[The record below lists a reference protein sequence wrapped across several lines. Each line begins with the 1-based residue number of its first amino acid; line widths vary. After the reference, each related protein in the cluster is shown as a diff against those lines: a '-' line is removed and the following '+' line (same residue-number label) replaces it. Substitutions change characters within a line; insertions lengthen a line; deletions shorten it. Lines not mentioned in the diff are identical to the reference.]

1 MKEMKPYLHKVQ
13 YYETDRMQVTH
24 HSNYIRFMEEART
37 DFMEQAGLGY
47 DKMEADGI
55 VSPVIAV
62 TCEYKHSTTF
72 ADEILIAVSV
82 ARCTAVKLMLG
93 YTMTS
98 NGKVVATASSTHCF
112 LDSNGRPIV
121 IADRYPEFHKV
132 LTSLEEKK

>member
-1 MKEMKPYLHKVQ
+1 MKPYIHKVQ
-13 YYETDRMQVTH
+13 YYETDRMKVTH
-24 HSNYIRFMEEART
+24 HSNYIRFMEEARA

-98 NGKVVATASSTHCF
+98 NGKVVPQHQAHTAF
-112 LDSNGRPIV
+112 
-121 IADRYPEFHKV
+121 
-132 LTSLEEKK
+132 